1 MGPDRYNVY
10 GSELKTDWLMQ
21 ANPEYIEIL
30 GSIPGRCCQ
39 HQTSQL
45 KRAAP
50 CRHGKQVPDM
60 LLTAARPKGR
70 QAAILL
76 KYENEDISEE
86 IAPDVESF
94 RYTDVAASQSDSVS
108 ITVNARAEKWKTTG
122 CRRRA

>member
-1 MGPDRYNVY
+1 
-10 GSELKTDWLMQ
+10 
-21 ANPEYIEIL
+21 
-30 GSIPGRCCQ
+30 
-39 HQTSQL
+39 
-45 KRAAP
+45 
-50 CRHGKQVPDM
+50 M

-108 ITVNARAEKWKTTG
+108 ITVNARAEKWKNDWMPKKGVKLYPTIAVKNWNIG
-122 CRRRA
+122 GVGSGYRDYSAECGAFVLDLSLIHI